1 MTIGYIVNV
10 SPTKFKTTRAES
22 PTPNRAYSNGG
33 TMSEM
38 RYANTKILI
47 VTCYLLLPPFC
58 LPSASLLPPLQVPFF
73 SHSKERTWN
82 GLGTD

>member
-38 RYANTKILI
+38 RYAYTKILI

-58 LPSASLLPPLQVPFF
+58 LPSASLASPIFHPF
-73 SHSKERTWN
+73 
-82 GLGTD
+82 